1 MTSVEGAVQT
11 PQQAA
16 TAAAPA
22 RAGARP
28 VVVAALALCGG
39 LLVCAYL
46 FFLVVVPQTAVR
58 LGKTSAGLD
67 HRLALWRWLRSLSI
81 SVPEGRTL
89 LTALVAA
96 VVGGF
101 AVYLAAVFVARS
113 LPSSRRLVGAI
124 VATAVVFTAASA
136 LAFPNLDTDVYTY
149 IATGRVAAV
158 HHRDPY
164 AIATD
169 RYRSDPFYK
178 YELPQYTHYPDI
190 KLPAWMPINIGLAE
204 VAGNDP
210 ATALLVY
217 RGAFAAFALANLGLV
232 LLIVRKLRPERLTE
246 AAVAWAWN
254 PLVVLFAQSK
264 VDSVMVFFMLVSL
277 LALVHARR
285 YLGLVF
291 MTLATF
297 VKLLTAPFLAMLW
310 LQDVR
315 RRRWRSLVASTA
327 LMLGTIAVLYA
338 PYSHQTRLLVQH
350 VGLVSHTGAAGGA
363 NAGARALLL
372 LGGVIAVAAL
382 ALRRE
387 RTLPETLRL
396 WAAIGVCVAVL
407 AVAGGFPWYLLTFFA
422 LVVVAGDVRL
432 LAALSVLSVLS
443 LTVYERHSNSTR
455 AHPLPHLSPVSLAA
469 TVFLLVA
476 LAAAAV
482 GGARLLRRGRAGSVA
497 PTERV
502 ETLQD

>member
-1 MTSVEGAVQT
+1 MSSVDAVQT
-11 PQQAA
+11 PQHAA
-16 TAAAPA
+16 TAAADV
-22 RAGARP
+22 RTSARP
-28 VVVAALALCGG
+28 ALLAALGSCGV
-39 LLVCAYL
+39 LLACTYA

-58 LGKTSAGLD
+58 LAKTSAQLD
-67 HRLALWRWLRSLSI
+67 HRLALWRWLRSASVP
-81 SVPEGRTL
+81 VPEGRTL
-89 LTALVAA
+89 LAALVAA

-101 AVYLAAVFVARS
+101 VIYVAAVIVARA
-113 LPSSRRLVGAI
+113 LPTSRRVIA
-124 VATAVVFTAASA
+124 AVVAAAALFSVASA
-136 LAFPNLDTDVYTY
+136 LALPNLDTDVYTY

-169 RYRSDPFYK
+169 RFRSDPFYK

-217 RGAFAAFALANLGLV
+217 RGAFAAFALANLALV
-232 LLIVRKLRPERLTE
+232 LLIVRKLRPQRLTE
-246 AAVAWAWN
+246 AAVGWGWN

-264 VDSVMVFFMLVSL
+264 VDSVMVFFLLVSL
-277 LALVHARR
+277 YALVHARR
-285 YLGLVF
+285 RLGLVC

-315 RRRWRSLVASTA
+315 RRRWRGLAVSTL
-327 LMLGTIAVLYA
+327 LMLATIAVLYS
-338 PYSHQTRLLVQH
+338 PYSHRSRLLVQH
-350 VGLVSHTGAAGGA
+350 IGLVSHTGAAGGA
-363 NAGARALLL
+363 NAGGRALLL
-372 LGGVIAVAAL
+372 LAGVIAVAAV

-387 RTLPETLRL
+387 RTLPETLQL
-396 WAAIGVCVAVL
+396 WAAIGVCVGVL

-432 LAALSVLSVLS
+432 LGALALLGALS
-443 LTVYERHSNSTR
+443 LTVYERHSNSTH
-455 AHPLPHLSPVSLAA
+455 AHPLPHLSPVSLGVS
-469 TVFLLVA
+469 VFLLAA
-476 LAAAAV
+476 LAAAAF
-482 GGARLLRRGRAGSVA
+482 GGVRLMRRGRAA
-497 PTERV
+497 AAERV
-502 ETLQD
+502 ETLRD